1 MNFANKISGMIL
13 TGIMCFSA
21 VSTLNFDNVFGAE
34 NTWQESYL
42 EVIDENIEAGTENY
56 SYSLAYI
63 DDDEIPELLIY
74 TNNNYYSL
82 YTFYNSQAD
91 LCEKWTY
98 RSTTKFCTD
107 KSGYCWITVNE
118 NGYVHY
124 STFYRL
130 ESGSF
135 NRLYVFCTDQSE
147 FVNGNDSDETP
158 TVKYSINDEYVN
170 EEEYQLK
177 MAELEQY
184 SDFAVQGTSEYSYDG
199 IRQYLLDSMKNEI
212 PQVEE
217 TTQTTD
223 DNVYEDTTTTAVSS
237 TVAVSDETT
246 QSASNTTASST
257 NSTSVSTSTVSTT
270 SEKTS
275 SPKTGDKGMYAWI
288 IGCFALITACLSKN
302 KKKSS

>member
-21 VSTLNFDNVFGAE
+21 VSTLNFDNVLGAE

-42 EVIDENIEAGTENY
+42 EVIDENIEAGTEYY
-56 SYSLAYI
+56 SYSLSYI

-74 TNNNYYSL
+74 GNNNYYLL
-82 YTFYNSQAD
+82 YTFYDGQAD
-91 LCEKWTY
+91 LCENWTY

-107 KSGYCWITVNE
+107 KSGYCWISVNE

-147 FVNGNDSDETP
+147 FVNGTDSDETP
-158 TVKYSINDEYVN
+158 AVKYSINDEYVS
-170 EEEYQLK
+170 EEEYELK
-177 MAELEQY
+177 IAELEEY
-184 SDFAVQGTSEYSYDG
+184 SDFAVQGILEYSYDE
-199 IRQYLLDSMKNEI
+199 IRQYLLDSMKNET
-212 PQVEE
+212 QVEE
-217 TTQTTD
+217 TTQATD

-288 IGCFALITACLSKN
+288 ISCFALITACLSKN

>member
-1 MNFANKISGMIL
+1 MNFADKISGMIL

-42 EVIDENIEAGTENY
+42 EVIDENIDAGTEYY
-56 SYSLAYI
+56 SYSLSYI

-74 TNNNYYSL
+74 GNNNYYSL
-82 YTFYNSQAD
+82 YTFYNGQAD

-135 NRLYVFCTDQSE
+135 NPLYVFCTDQSE
-147 FVNGNDSDETP
+147 FVNGTDSDETP
-158 TVKYSINDEYVN
+158 AVKYSINDEYVS
-170 EEEYQLK
+170 EEEYELK
-177 MAELEQY
+177 IAELEEY
-184 SDFAVQGTSEYSYDG
+184 SDFAVQGILEYSYDE
-199 IRQYLLDSMKNEI
+199 IRQYLLDSMKNET
-212 PQVEE
+212 QVEE
-217 TTQTTD
+217 TTQATD